1 MEHLETLVEFVSNCV
16 KEEGFTDKR
25 VKEIELATEEA
36 LVNIF
41 NYAYPEGAGEVEV
54 SCIQEHGA
62 GLIIEISDNGAPFDP
77 LSLSDPDISAD
88 IADRE
93 IGGLGVFFIRQM
105 VNEVQYHRDKGRN
118 ILTFVI
124 LQRSSNSWK

>member
-1 MEHLETLVEFVSNCV
+1 MEHLETLVEFVSDCA

-41 NYAYPEGAGEVEV
+41 NYAYPEGDGEVEV

-105 VNEVQYHRDKGRN
+105 VDEVRYRRDKGSN
-118 ILTFVI
+118 ILTFVL
-124 LQRSSNSWK
+124 LQRSSNS